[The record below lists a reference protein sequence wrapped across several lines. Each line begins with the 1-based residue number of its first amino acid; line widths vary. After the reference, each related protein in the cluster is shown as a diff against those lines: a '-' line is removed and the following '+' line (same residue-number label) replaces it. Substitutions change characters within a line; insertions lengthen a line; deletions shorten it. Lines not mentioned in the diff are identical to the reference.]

1 MPNLADLMISVDGKK
16 LSKDEYK
23 AHESNAGMGIDYIV
37 NGIRS
42 VANLMFCAASNDHY
56 ADAKSDMQNVGLL
69 ISANMEILEKM
80 IEIESCASFNIN
92 KDK

>member
-1 MPNLADLMISVDGKK
+1 MPNLAELLISIDGRN
-16 LSKDEYK
+16 LSEDEYK
-23 AHESNAGMGIDYIV
+23 AHENNAGMGIEYIV
-37 NGIRS
+37 SGMRS
-42 VANLMFCAASNDHY
+42 ISNLMFWAASNDQY

-80 IEIESCASFNIN
+80 IEIESCAMFKLC

>member
-16 LSKDEYK
+16 LSEEEYK
-23 AHESNAGMGIDYIV
+23 THESNAGMGIDYIV
-37 NGIRS
+37 TGIRS
-42 VANLMFCAASNDHY
+42 VANLMFWAASNDNY

>member
-16 LSKDEYK
+16 LSKGEYK
-23 AHESNAGMGIDYIV
+23 AHESNAGMGIEYIV
-37 NGIRS
+37 TGIRS
-42 VANLMFCAASNDHY
+42 VANLMFWDASNDQY

-80 IEIESCASFNIN
+80 IEIEACASFNLCRG
-92 KDK
+92 K